1 MNVPTYLLLN
11 QTMQHSALYSSTKS
25 KNRFVDF
32 HDSGYSPPKNY
43 IGLNGYPKTKYAR
56 RIDYKRPDRERI
68 SHQANETILSAI
80 YNRIAIDVAL
90 LHFAHIKM
98 DEDDRFIDEM
108 NTDLNNCFNLSSNLD
123 QTPFDFFKN
132 LVIMLLDE
140 GDIAV
145 VPVET
150 DKDPFLTDSYDIG
163 SLRYGKIVQWEPD
176 RVKVRLYNEQT
187 GIFEEIF
194 CHKKYTAILENPFYT
209 TMNEPNSVAM
219 RLKQKL
225 AMLDI
230 LDKQQSSGK
239 LDLIIQL
246 PFVIKSDY
254 QKKQAENRKKEIEMQ
269 LTDSKYGIAYTDG
282 TERITQLN
290 RAVESNLPPQITE
303 LKKELID
310 RLYMDQTIIDGTA
323 TEETKIAY
331 YNRIIEPICTC
342 ICTEFKRKWLSKAAI
357 TQRQSIEFFR
367 DPFKLVPVSQIAD
380 IADKFTRNEIMSSN
394 EIRSIIGMQPSDDP
408 AADELRNKNLN
419 QNAPT
424 DYGMTEDQNLEG
436 EDNSEAISALDDLDT
451 QIDEFI
457 SQLDSG

>member
-1 MNVPTYLLLN
+1 MR
-11 QTMQHSALYSSTKS
+11 HSALYTSTKA
-25 KNRFVDF
+25 KNRFADF
-32 HDSGYSPPKNY
+32 HEIGYSPPKTY

-56 RIDYKRPDRERI
+56 HIDYKRPDREHI
-68 SHQANETILSAI
+68 SHQTNETILSAI

-108 NTDLNNCFNLSSNLD
+108 NSELNNCFSLSSNLD

-132 LVIMLLDE
+132 LVILLLDE

-145 VPVET
+145 VPIET
-150 DKDPFLTDSYDIG
+150 DKDPYLTDSYDIG
-163 SLRYGKIVQWEPD
+163 SLRCGKIVQWEPD
-176 RVKVRLYNEQT
+176 RVKVRLYDERT
-187 GIFEEIF
+187 GIFEEVF
-194 CHKKYTAILENPFYT
+194 CYKKYTAILENPFYT

-246 PFVIKSDY
+246 PYVIKTDY
-254 QKKQAENRKKEIEMQ
+254 QKKQAEDRKKDIEMQ

-342 ICTEFKRKWLSKAAI
+342 ICTEFKRKWLGKTAI
-357 TQRQSIEFFR
+357 GQHQSIEFFR

-394 EIRSIIGMQPSDDP
+394 EFRAIIGMEPSDDP
-408 AADELRNKNLN
+408 GADELRNKNIN
-419 QNAPT
+419 QSS
-424 DYGMTEDQNLEG
+424 YGMMYDQNVETG
-436 EDNSEAISALDDLDT
+436 EEETDDAEAISALDDLDA
-451 QIDEFI
+451 QIDELL
-457 SQLDSG
+457 SQINSG